1 MATHESLSV
10 VLWPCHELIV
20 PLRSLF
26 CSAVSEFF
34 NVSLRTF
41 LLQSENRFLGSLQ
54 DLEGFELVGFENAY
68 S

>member
-10 VLWPCHELIV
+10 VLWPCHELIAL
-20 PLRSLF
+20 LRSLF